1 MVLNTH
7 FIWVYTSIGKIYL
20 ALTIF
25 LLIMILQCALIMAV
39 IFIFLRGEY
48 FLRNREF
55 PFLPF
60 FDWRRGQTRYKIS
73 IIFPVAQKTIN
84 NCPKWISDTFLWDWH
99 WFRKVPTL
107 WIILR
112 IFGPVKIPPFIL
124 AAVCFGNI
132 SLNKQ
137 KLDHLPLVISYN
149 VLPYLIWYAMVALKL
164 SFLSTSGSYKILCEP
179 GVSVSLFIWAYST
192 FIVFIVSSAI
202 QQT

>member
-7 FIWVYTSIGKIYL
+7 FIWGYTSIGKIYL

-39 IFIFLRGEY
+39 IFVFLRGEY

-73 IIFPVAQKTIN
+73 IIFPVAQKTVN

-112 IFGPVKIPPFIL
+112 IFGPVKIPPIWIWMIVPSL
-124 AAVCFGNI
+124 AWAI
-132 SLNKQ
+132 SQ
-137 KLDHLPLVISYN
+137 GREHLSSC
-149 VLPYLIWYAMVALKL
+149 VLWKYFSQQTEI
-164 SFLSTSGSYKILCEP
+164 G
-179 GVSVSLFIWAYST
+179 
-192 FIVFIVSSAI
+192 SSAFGDF
-202 QQT
+202 T